1 MNAMTLDRLAE
12 LLEARFQ
19 QMDARFEQIDGRF
32 EQIDG
37 RFEQVDGRLGRLE
50 RRTEALEHGLAEL
63 RIDMLERF
71 HRVDTR
77 IDRLADEMRERFRSI
92 S

>member
-12 LLEARFQ
+12 LMETRFQ
-19 QMDARFEQIDGRF
+19 
-32 EQIDG
+32 
-37 RFEQVDGRLGRLE
+37 QVDGRFDRLE
-50 RRTEALEHGLAEL
+50 QRTEAVEHGLTRL

-77 IDRLADEMRERFRSI
+77 MDRLSDEMRDRFRST

>member
-19 QMDARFEQIDGRF
+19 QIDARFGQMDGRF
-32 EQIDG
+32 D
-37 RFEQVDGRLGRLE
+37 RLE
-50 RRTEALEHGLAEL
+50 QRTEAVEQGLTRL

-77 IDRLADEMRERFRSI
+77 IDRLSDELRERLRGI
-92 S
+92 N

>member
-12 LLEARFQ
+12 LMETRFQ
-19 QMDARFEQIDGRF
+19 QIDGRF
-32 EQIDG
+32 D
-37 RFEQVDGRLGRLE
+37 RLE
-50 RRTEALEHGLAEL
+50 QRTEAVEHGLTRL

-77 IDRLADEMRERFRSI
+77 MERLSDEMRERFRST